1 MFMKSCPKNTQNLM
15 QKAHQYKFV
24 YLTIITY
31 TDNIIFVKLMDIQ
44 CHRDSH
50 RAYLPCYTFKLEIN
64 IST

>member
-1 MFMKSCPKNTQNLM
+1 M